1 MRIING
7 FAVLFCSTF
16 ILSSCTIYDKIFD
29 NPVDFKAN
37 EERGIEAPTLVF
49 YPKSQTKT
57 QTDSIIVGSFIVF
70 KDNHQEQFETLQLR
84 WSLIQHSLRVNTN
97 NVLHKDKQMNLKQIG
112 SNSMLRK
119 GH

>member
-7 FAVLFCSTF
+7 FAVLFCSTL

-70 KDNHQEQFETLQLR
+70 KDDSTEPFQVYNYKLS
-84 WSLIQHSLRVNTN
+84 SLIILLNWIPYY
-97 NVLHKDKQMNLKQIG
+97 LAYF
-112 SNSMLRK
+112 
-119 GH
+119 